1 METAQSP
8 KFANPGRNCRINLYP
23 HSIPQC
29 HESCLLGPAENRS
42 SAFTQLHSSTATA
55 AGNQAEEGA
64 KVKCRAAEMVPH
76 MVVPEGTRIL
86 LAALLALMRANT
98 TSGLGCSHMRVPP
111 IGQQRCRVGLLRKDQ
126 DLVLIK
132 VKELPAAPANQM
144 KSPLHSLGD
153 KLTLLRVPGPV
164 VRLITPRNGAG
175 ALDWMRR
182 AEAIWTIY
190 CVAHAG
196 GALRGPC

>member
-1 METAQSP
+1 M
-8 KFANPGRNCRINLYP
+8 
-23 HSIPQC
+23 
-29 HESCLLGPAENRS
+29 
-42 SAFTQLHSSTATA
+42 
-55 AGNQAEEGA
+55 
-64 KVKCRAAEMVPH
+64 
-76 MVVPEGTRIL
+76 
-86 LAALLALMRANT
+86 
-98 TSGLGCSHMRVPP
+98 
-111 IGQQRCRVGLLRKDQ
+111 GLLRKDQ

-144 KSPLHSLGD
+144 KSLLHSLGD